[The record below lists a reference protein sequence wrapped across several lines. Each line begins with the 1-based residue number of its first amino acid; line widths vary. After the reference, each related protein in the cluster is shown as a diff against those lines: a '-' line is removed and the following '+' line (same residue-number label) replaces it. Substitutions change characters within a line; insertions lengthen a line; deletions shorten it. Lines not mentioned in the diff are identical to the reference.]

1 MKISRVLVLIMAT
14 LLMSFTVTA
23 DDASGDLEFHM
34 QFKEANELF
43 AQENDP
49 THALEIYLDILE
61 KRGPSINL
69 LGNIANCYY
78 KLDQLGQ
85 ARLYLERAL
94 LLSPNQPDIRNNYRA
109 VLRALDLPI
118 PETSR
123 FDKIKS
129 LASSNQWFVGAWI
142 LFSLPFLV
150 MLARIL
156 ISGNGRLSEFRNAGF
171 FASVAFAILLGGC
184 FFALSKITARSA
196 GYGIVLSEQST
207 LKQSPFDQ
215 AEDQY
220 SVAEGDKLRIINRHS
235 GYYLCDTPGTEGK
248 GWISESDFQPI
259 ANQ

>member
-1 MKISRVLVLIMAT
+1 MKVLRVLLLVSAMLLPCFAAMAI
-14 LLMSFTVTA
+14 
-23 DDASGDLEFHM
+23 DASGDLEFHM

-78 KLDQLGQ
+78 KLGQLGE

-94 LLSPNQPDIRNNYRA
+94 LLSPNQPDIRNNYRV
-109 VLRALDLPI
+109 VLRALDLSV

-142 LFSLPFLV
+142 LFALPFLF
-150 MLARIL
+150 MLFRIL
-156 ISGNGRLSEFRNAGF
+156 ISKNGRLSQFRNAGF
-171 FASVAFAILLGGC
+171 FAFIAFSLLFGGC
-184 FFALSKITARSA
+184 FFTLSNLTAKSA
-196 GYGIVLSEQST
+196 GYGIVIAEQST

-235 GYYLCDTPGTEGK
+235 GYYLCDTAGGEGK

-259 ANQ
+259 AK